1 MKRDEMKRS
10 ALVSIIA
17 VIQLVALLQIAVG
30 YYGPSYWRGS
40 YSDLRGNI
48 ARGGE
53 VATIQFDYAVISAS
67 KWVIQW
73 GVGLG
78 ATTLVMST
86 IAALLLRK
94 EKK

>member
-1 MKRDEMKRS
+1 MKRS

-17 VIQLVALLQIAVG
+17 VIQLVALLQIAVS
-30 YYGPSYWRGS
+30 YYGPTFWRGR

-53 VATIQFDYAVISAS
+53 VATTQFDYAAKSAS

>member
-1 MKRDEMKRS
+1 MKRS

-17 VIQLVALLQIAVG
+17 VIQLVALLQIAVS

-53 VATIQFDYAVISAS
+53 VATTQFDYAVKSAS

>member
-1 MKRDEMKRS
+1 MKRS

-17 VIQLVALLQIAVG
+17 VIQLIALLHIAAG
-30 YYGPSYWRGS
+30 YYGPRIWRAS
-40 YSDLRGNI
+40 HSDLRGNI

-53 VATIQFDYAVISAS
+53 VATIQFDYAVRSAT
-67 KWVIQW
+67 KQVMQW

-78 ATTLVMST
+78 AATLVMST